1 MLDDFLKN
9 NRNQILSLSA
19 EKSKKLAGILGNS
32 KLLDAGLPLFYD
44 QLINVLEKKLNT
56 YPRDEMLVTAAS
68 HGKEF
73 LYLGYSLSHVVHS
86 YGSLCQSITE
96 LASIKNADISAE
108 EFNILNGF
116 LDVAIA
122 TAVSEF
128 QFRSNEANEERELKH
143 LGFLAHE
150 LRNALSSAT
159 VAQEMIRAGLVG
171 IGGSTASV
179 LELNLARMRN
189 LIDRSLSE
197 VRMRADSDLIIE
209 KFRLSDLFDQIII
222 TAKADASK
230 KNQILVSEVDWKIEI
245 ESDRQLLITAIANLV
260 QNAIKYSKSEGRISL
275 LGKIVKDRV
284 IIEIADECGGI
295 QVDKANTLFQ
305 PFVQE
310 NKDRSG
316 IGLGL
321 TITQRAVFLSQ
332 GTIQIKNSPRLG
344 CTFIIEIP
352 LKIDPTIS
360 NKTAVSGRNSIQP
373 DFNKDS

>member
-56 YPRDEMLVTAAS
+56 HPRDEMLVTAAS

-108 EFNILNGF
+108 EFNILNGC

-332 GTIQIKNSPRLG
+332 GTIQIKNSPGLG